1 MDWTIQDVARLTGT
15 TSRTL
20 RHYDAVGLLPP
31 SSVGANGYR
40 RYDEDALVRLQR
52 ILLLRELGLGLP
64 QIADV
69 LAREVSEEDALRAHL
84 AWLEQEQERTARLV
98 ASVRRT
104 IEARWRGAPL
114 MAEDMFDGFDHT
126 RYADEVRERWGE
138 RAVAVGDAWWTG
150 MDPDDRRGFQARLR
164 AMEADWTAAAAAGEE
179 PEGAVAQALAAR
191 HVAWLRTVPGTP
203 LVDAD
208 GDGRAYVIG
217 LGELYVDDPRF
228 SARYAVSDGDLTGA
242 RLVRDALRLHAETN
256 L

>member
-1 MDWTIQDVARLTGT
+1 MEWTIQDVARLTGT

-64 QIADV
+64 HIAEV
-69 LAREVSEEDALRAHL
+69 LGREVSEEDALRAHL
-84 AWLEQEQERTARLV
+84 DWLEQEQERTARLI
-98 ASVRRT
+98 ASVRTT
-104 IEARWRGAPL
+104 IDTRRRGAPL

-150 MDPDDRRGFQARLR
+150 MGPHDRRDFQARLR
-164 AMEADWTAAAAAGEE
+164 AMEADWIAAAASGEA
-179 PEGAVAQALAAR
+179 PEGEVAQALAAR
-191 HVAWLRTVPGTP
+191 HVAWLRSVPGTP
-203 LVDAD
+203 LADPD
-208 GDGRAYVIG
+208 GDGRAYVVG
-217 LGELYVDDPRF
+217 LGEMYVVDPRF
-228 SARYAVSDGDLTGA
+228 SARYAVAEGDLTGA
-242 RLVRDALRLHAETN
+242 RLVRDALRLHAEAN